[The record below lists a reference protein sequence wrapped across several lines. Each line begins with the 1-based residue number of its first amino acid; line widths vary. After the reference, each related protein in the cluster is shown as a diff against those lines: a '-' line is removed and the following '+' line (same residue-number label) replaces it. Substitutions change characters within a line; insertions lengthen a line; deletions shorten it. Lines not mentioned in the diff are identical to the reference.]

1 MSPPPRGG
9 RRGAAAV
16 TGSRTAAAIA
26 VIAVIA
32 AERRSTKEAADRIR
46 RRLPRGF
53 LPEAAIVLGT
63 GLGGV
68 AEEIRSAVSLPYDS
82 IPGFPL
88 STVPGHKGSLLAG
101 VLRGR
106 AVLAM
111 EGRCHFYEGYSLR
124 EVTFPVRV
132 FRALGASTLILTNAC
147 GGLDPLFRG
156 GDLMVMDDH
165 INLMGDSPLRGA
177 NDDALGPRFPD
188 MGVVYD
194 RGLVALAEAVALEEG
209 IPLRKGVYAAVPGP
223 QLETRAEY
231 RMLRLLGAH
240 AVGMS
245 TVPEAI
251 VAVHAGMRVLGFS
264 VVTDMCLP
272 DHLEPVD
279 IDRILAAAAGAGP
292 GLARIL
298 LGCVERMPVA

>member
-1 MSPPPRGG
+1 VREERARIG
-9 RRGAAAV
+9 RAASWV
-16 TGSRTAAAIA
+16 
-26 VIAVIA
+26 
-32 AERRSTKEAADRIR
+32 R

-53 LPEAAIVLGT
+53 LPEAAVVLGT

-68 AEEIRSAVSLPYDS
+68 AEEMEGAVSLPYDS
-82 IPGFPL
+82 IPGFPV
-88 STVPGHKGSLLAG
+88 STVRGHRGALLAG
-101 VLRGR
+101 RIRGR

-111 EGRCHFYEGYSLR
+111 EGRFHYYEGYSLR

-132 FRALGASTLILTNAC
+132 FRALGTPALLLTNAC
-147 GGLDPLFRG
+147 GGLDPLLRG
-156 GDLMVMDDH
+156 GDLVVMDDH
-165 INLMGDSPLRGA
+165 INLMGDSPLRGP
-177 NDDALGPRFPD
+177 NDDSLGPRFPD

-194 RGLVALAEAVALEEG
+194 REYLALAEAVALEEG
-209 IPLRKGVYAAVPGP
+209 IPLRKGVYAALPGP

-231 RMLRLLGAH
+231 RMLRTLGAH
-240 AVGMS
+240 VVGMS

-264 VVTDMCLP
+264 VVTDMCLA

-279 IDRILAAAAGAGP
+279 IDRILATAAKAGP

-298 LGCVERMPVA
+298 VGCIERLPIT